1 MTRNLPLQLAQH
13 SPSHPLYAAAPLW
26 RREPFRLLFPLG
38 ALLSWAGVFHWLLF
52 GLGVTE
58 EYRSIFH
65 SLAQVEG
72 FLACFATGFLL
83 TFVPRRTRSPAAS
96 AVEIAFACAL
106 PIATVAF
113 AWQERWAVSQLFWIG
128 LLALLVQFVAR
139 RIRGAALGSVPPAF
153 VWVPC
158 ALAFGALGAVLAGV
172 GAARGDDWMWLHDIG
187 RGLVLQGV
195 FSGLILG
202 TGSFLLPAITRAQ
215 TPPDARPIAR
225 DRWLLAYNL
234 VLALL
239 FAGSFF
245 LENLV
250 SIRAGFA
257 LRAACALLALLPNA
271 PWKLP
276 TLPGLHRRIAWL
288 AQWMLPLGFACVAA
302 MPEHRRIGLHV
313 VFIGCF
319 AALVFAVSIHVTL
332 SHTGRVARLDRTPP
346 QLVALAALLGLAL
359 SARLLVGLDPAR
371 AQLWIGAAA
380 GSFLLATLAWAAALL
395 AGAGAGAPAA
405 PAVDHC

>member
-1 MTRNLPLQLAQH
+1 MTLPLPLAQL
-13 SPSHPLYAAAPLW
+13 SPPHPLYAAAPLW

-58 EYRSIFH
+58 AYRSIFH

-72 FLACFATGFLL
+72 FLACFATGFLF
-83 TFVPRRTRSPAAS
+83 TFVPRRTRTAAAS
-96 AVEIAFACAL
+96 ALEIALACAL
-106 PIATVAF
+106 PALTLGF
-113 AWQERWAVSQLFWIG
+113 AWLEKWAVSQVFWMG

-158 ALAFGALGAVLAGV
+158 ALAFGAVGSVLAGV
-172 GAARGDDWMWLHDIG
+172 GAAHGDDSMWLHDLG

-234 VLALL
+234 CVALL
-239 FAGSFF
+239 FGASFF
-245 LENLV
+245 VENQL
-250 SIRAGFA
+250 SIRSGFA
-257 LRAACALLALLPNA
+257 LRAACALLALA
-271 PWKLP
+271 PGRPWRAP

-288 AQWMLPLGFACVAA
+288 AQWMLPLGYACVAA

-319 AALVFAVSIHVTL
+319 AALVFSVSIHVTL
-332 SHTGRVARLDRTPP
+332 SHTGRVARLDRSPP
-346 QLVALAALLGLAL
+346 ALVALATLLGLAL
-359 SARLLVGLDPAR
+359 CARLLVGLDPLR
-371 AQLWIGAAA
+371 AQLWIGVAAA
-380 GSFLLATLAWAAALL
+380 SFLLATLAWAAALL
-395 AGAGAGAPAA
+395 AGSWPGARARPLA
-405 PAVDHC
+405 